1 MSLIHRLSATNKIK
15 YLLSGNQ
22 RKQWLLAFYRCHF
35 RVSKIT
41 IVRNDLF
48 ESVSQNSSLWIP
60 DTPGCSMSSENYWP
74 HLLFLD
80 LCKFLANNWQNDCQS
95 VSFCMDYGSHVYGSV
110 ISMSGSCFAYLRPV
124 LLSQQIQLV
133 SVVEFVRNS
142 LTWLSGTGRC
152 RILGHLFFLSRRQV
166 LDLLTCFFAGF
177 QRDVC
182 YADPPKWQ
190 VITFMVF
197 NWPQK
202 MTKQVQTWEEGT
214 KMSPSEKNS
223 CKRRLQRIWVEE
235 FWIVGDYMLVR
246 ISS

>member
-1 MSLIHRLSATNKIK
+1 
-15 YLLSGNQ
+15 
-22 RKQWLLAFYRCHF
+22 
-35 RVSKIT
+35 
-41 IVRNDLF
+41 
-48 ESVSQNSSLWIP
+48 
-60 DTPGCSMSSENYWP
+60 MSSENYWP

-142 LTWLSGTGRC
+142 LTWLSGTGKC

-223 CKRRLQRIWVEE
+223 CKSRLQRIWVEE
-235 FWIVGDYMLVR
+235 FWIVGDYMPVR